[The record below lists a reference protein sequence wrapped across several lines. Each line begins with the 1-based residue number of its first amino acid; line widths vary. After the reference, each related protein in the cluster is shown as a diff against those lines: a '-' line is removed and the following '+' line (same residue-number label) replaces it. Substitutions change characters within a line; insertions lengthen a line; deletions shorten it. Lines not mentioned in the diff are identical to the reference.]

1 MTIIY
6 EGPSLIDG
14 MPIVVI
20 TTSDSRNS
28 KTGNMQQ
35 TWILRSDIDPI
46 AASRTGADRSI
57 CGDCMH
63 RGQPHNGTRGMATA
77 RSCYVNLLF
86 GPNSIYKSYLRGI
99 YPHAADISEVGRDQV
114 IRIGS
119 YGDPAAV
126 PQHVWQQLT
135 RYCKAWTAYTHNPT
149 NPDPDLFMTSA
160 DTLAQAH
167 EAWGRGERTFRV
179 LKSALDLQPTEILC
193 PASAEAG
200 KRTTCAHC
208 KLCAGASI
216 AAKNIAI
223 VVHGNGARH
232 FG

>member
-20 TTSDSRNS
+20 VTCESRNS
-28 KTGNMQQ
+28 KTGNMYQ

-46 AASRTGADRSI
+46 SASRTGADVSI
-57 CGDCMH
+57 CGNCIH
-63 RGQPHNGTRGMATA
+63 RGTPHNGDRGMATS

-99 YPHAADISEVGRDQV
+99 YPHAADISEIGRDGI

-119 YGDPAAV
+119 YGDPSAV
-126 PQHVWQQLT
+126 PQHVWQQLVQH
-135 RYCKAWTAYTHNPT
+135 CKAWTAYTHNPI
-149 NPDPDLFMTSA
+149 NPDPQLYMTSA

-179 LKSALDLQPTEILC
+179 LKTALDLEPNEILC

-200 KRTTCAHC
+200 KRTTCANC

-223 VVHGNGARH
+223 VAHGSGARH